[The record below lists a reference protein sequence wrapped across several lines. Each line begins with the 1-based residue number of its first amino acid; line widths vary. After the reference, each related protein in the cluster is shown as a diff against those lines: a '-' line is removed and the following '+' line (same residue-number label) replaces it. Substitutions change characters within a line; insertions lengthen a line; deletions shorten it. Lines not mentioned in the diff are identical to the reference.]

1 MACPPE
7 DSSGFEGMG
16 NRAYQD
22 FLHDLLA
29 AKANASSH
37 SQRKFR
43 KLCAE
48 ATGALNYKDR
58 SVGQCLFCFVV
69 SSCIN
74 TCAFKPG
81 CLMSHN

>member
-22 FLHDLLA
+22 FLDDLLA
-29 AKANASSH
+29 AKASFH
-37 SQRKFR
+37 SQRKFW

-58 SVGQCLFCFVV
+58 LV
-69 SSCIN
+69 SRR
-74 TCAFKPG
+74 
-81 CLMSHN
+81 L

>member
-22 FLHDLLA
+22 FLDSLLA
-29 AKANASSH
+29 AKASASSH
-37 SQRKFR
+37 SERKYR

-48 ATGALNYKDR
+48 VSGALNYKDR
-58 SVGQCLFCFVV
+58 SGGQ
-69 SSCIN
+69 
-74 TCAFKPG
+74 
-81 CLMSHN
+81 